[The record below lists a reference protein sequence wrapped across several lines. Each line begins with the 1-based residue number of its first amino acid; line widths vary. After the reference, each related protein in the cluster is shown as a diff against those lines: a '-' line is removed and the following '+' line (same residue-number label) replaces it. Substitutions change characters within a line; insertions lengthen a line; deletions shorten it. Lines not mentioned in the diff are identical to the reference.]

1 MPKLSRC
8 QLDTSSESES
18 KILEQC
24 DQSLSQLLDE
34 EAVEAIQSNK
44 RQSELLPTPSSSK
57 FVKKISTPFNIRD
70 GSVEDLESRPDQIIA
85 AQRCNL
91 KKIRQKAKA
100 DNAEFL
106 SIVRSE
112 TSEDQ
117 VVMNNEESPP
127 AFLQG
132 EDLMKMV
139 AGHDPGH
146 FGREL
151 VKKIFGVGCNSLLV
165 NYMFGHERSKT
176 NARDRVDMSLER
188 TFETVVRQKYPRKA
202 EYCLRIAR
210 GAANQLGLDYR
221 KTSCTEGFVSE
232 QYLLGTKIN
241 LLLYNKPY
249 GAVLFIIL

>member
-18 KILEQC
+18 EFSDQY
-24 DQSLSQLLDE
+24 DQSLSQLLDV
-34 EAVEAIQSNK
+34 EAVAGVQSNK
-44 RQSELLPTPSSSK
+44 RPSELLPTPSSSK
-57 FVKKISTPFNIRD
+57 FVKKTSTPFSKRD
-70 GSVEDLESRPDQIIA
+70 GSVEDLESRLDQIIA
-85 AQRCNL
+85 AHKCNL
-91 KKIRQKAKA
+91 KKIRQKVKA

-112 TSEDQ
+112 ISEDQ

-127 AFLQG
+127 VFLQG

-151 VKKIFGVGCNSLLV
+151 AKKIFGVGCNSLLV
-165 NYMFGHERSKT
+165 NCMIGHERSKT

-188 TFETVVRQKYPRKA
+188 TFETVVRQKYPREP
-202 EYCLRIAR
+202 EYCLRVAR
-210 GAANQLGLDYR
+210 AAANQLGLDYR
-221 KTSCTEGFVSE
+221 KKAALKALSQNNTF
-232 QYLLGTKIN
+232 
-241 LLLYNKPY
+241 
-249 GAVLFIIL
+249 